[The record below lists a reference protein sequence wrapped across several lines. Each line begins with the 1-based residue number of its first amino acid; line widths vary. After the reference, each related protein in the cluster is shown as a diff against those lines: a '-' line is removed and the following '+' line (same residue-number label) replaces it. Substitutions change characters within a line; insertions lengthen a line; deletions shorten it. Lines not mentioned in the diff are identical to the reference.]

1 MNIQDLHKAIYNCIL
16 LIIKYLT
23 DLFNK
28 QKEEIKVELQDQI
41 VDEINYD
48 KSFDPPSHNDRQIE
62 IEEIAEEVIE
72 RISEKYI
79 LLKKEN

>member
-1 MNIQDLHKAIYNCIL
+1 MNIQDLQKQIFSIIL
-16 LIIKYLT
+16 LI
-23 DLFNK
+23 
-28 QKEEIKVELQDQI
+28 
-41 VDEINYD
+41 INYD
-48 KSFDPPSHNDRQIE
+48 KSFDPPSHNDKQIE